1 MTSTQP
7 KEIILKTDTRG
18 RVFTPAGRREKLLD
32 EFEQSGLSGA
42 KFAQLTGLKYS
53 TFAIWAQRRRRL
65 RGAPAPPNLKAPATP
80 AQWLEAV
87 VEQAA
92 QREGAESVRVRL
104 PGGACV
110 ELEHAGQTALVAALL
125 RAWEKAAPVC

>member
-7 KEIILKTDTRG
+7 KEVILKTDTRG
-18 RVFTPAGRREKLLD
+18 RVFTPVARREKLLD

-53 TFAIWAQRRRRL
+53 TFAIWAQRRRRQ
-65 RGAPAPPNLKAPATP
+65 RGTTVPPSQKVPSPP

-92 QREGAESVRVRL
+92 QREGSPPVRVRL
-104 PGGACV
+104 ASGAWV

-125 RAWEKAAPVC
+125 RAWEKAAPAC

>member
-7 KEIILKTDTRG
+7 KEVILKTDTLG
-18 RVFTPAGRREKLLD
+18 RVFTPAARREKLLD

-53 TFAIWAQRRRRL
+53 TFAIWAQRRRRQ
-65 RGAPAPPNLKAPATP
+65 RGTPAPPSQKVPATP

-92 QREGAESVRVRL
+92 QREGADPVRVRL
-104 PGGACV
+104 PGGVWV
-110 ELEHAGQTALVAALL
+110 EVQHTGQAPLVAALL
-125 RAWEKAAPVC
+125 RAWEKAAPAC

>member
-7 KEIILKTDTRG
+7 KEVILKTDTRG
-18 RVFTPAGRREKLLD
+18 RVFTPAARREKLLD

-53 TFAIWAQRRRRL
+53 TFAIWVQRRRRQ
-65 RGAPAPPNLKAPATP
+65 RGAPAPASQKVSSAP

-92 QREGAESVRVRL
+92 QRAGSPPVRVRL
-104 PGGACV
+104 ASGAWV
-110 ELEHAGQTALVAALL
+110 ELEHAGQTSLVAALL
-125 RAWEKAAPVC
+125 RAWEKAAPAC

>member
-7 KEIILKTDTRG
+7 KEVILKTDTRG
-18 RVFTPAGRREKLLD
+18 RVFPPAARREKLLD

-65 RGAPAPPNLKAPATP
+65 RGAPAPASQKVPSAPAH
-80 AQWLEAV
+80 WLEAV

-92 QREGAESVRVRL
+92 QREGSPPVRVRL
-104 PGGACV
+104 AGGAWV
-110 ELEHAGQTALVAALL
+110 ELEHAGQAPLVAALL
-125 RAWEKAAPVC
+125 RAWEKAPC

>member
-1 MTSTQP
+1 MISTQP
-7 KEIILKTDTRG
+7 TEVILKTDTRG
-18 RVFTPAGRREKLLD
+18 RVITPAARREKLLD

-53 TFAIWAQRRRRL
+53 TFATWAQRRRRQ

-92 QREGAESVRVRL
+92 QREGSPPVRVRL
-104 PGGACV
+104 ASGAWV
-110 ELEHAGQTALVAALL
+110 ELEHAGQAPLVAALL

>member
-7 KEIILKTDTRG
+7 KEVILKTDTRG
-18 RVFTPAGRREKLLD
+18 RVFTPAARREKLLD

-53 TFAIWAQRRRRL
+53 TFAIWAQRRRRQ
-65 RGAPAPPNLKAPATP
+65 RGTTAPPSQKVPSTP

-92 QREGAESVRVRL
+92 QREGSDPVRVRL
-104 PGGACV
+104 PGGAWV
-110 ELEHAGQTALVAALL
+110 EVQHAGQTALVAALL